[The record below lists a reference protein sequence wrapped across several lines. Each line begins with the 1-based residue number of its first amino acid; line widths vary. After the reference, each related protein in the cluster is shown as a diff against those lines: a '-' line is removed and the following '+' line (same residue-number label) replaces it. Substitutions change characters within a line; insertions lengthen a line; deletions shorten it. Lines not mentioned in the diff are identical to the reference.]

1 FDEPTTGLH
10 LADIETLLGCFARLV
25 ARGHSLIVIE
35 HHLEVV
41 KCADWVIDLG
51 PEGGEA
57 GGRLVAAGPPET
69 IARAPESHTGRFLA
83 EALRGP
89 AQIADAPPAYA
100 SAVAANGNIRLV
112 GAREH
117 NLRDLSL
124 ELPRDRLIV
133 LTGLS
138 GSGKSSLAFD
148 VLHAEGQRRY
158 VDSLSAY
165 ARQLLNV
172 MAKPDLDPLTGLPPP
187 VAIAPRLPRRRRTS
201 PVAPVTEVPRHP
213 APRAERA
220 RRGRRARAPARAR
233 RAHRARRRDGAA
245 LLRAALLP
253 RLQPRLRGPRPAPL
267 LVQQPPGRLP
277 GLRRRGRDR
286 RPRPRG
292 DPRSGALARGRRA
305 GPVRRGGAAPCE
317 AAPAA
322 RARRGRRAARPAGR
336 APGRASPPPGPGG
349 LRRAAGRAHRP

>member
-165 ARQLLNV
+165 ARQFLNV
-172 MAKPDLDPLTGLPPP
+172 MAKPDLDLLAGLPPT
-187 VAIAPRLPRRRRTS
+187 VAIEQRLSRGGRTTT
-201 PVAPVTEVPRHP
+201 VATVTEIYHYLRLLFAKLGVQHCT
-213 APRAERA
+213 
-220 RRGRRARAPARAR
+220 GC
-233 RAHRARRRDGAA
+233 GAA
-245 LLRAALLP
+245 ISSRRPTAA
-253 RLQPRLRGPRPAPL
+253 GGS
-267 LVQQPPGRLP
+267 PPGGSSVP
-277 GLRRRGRDR
+277 
-286 RPRPRG
+286 
-292 DPRSGALARGRRA
+292 
-305 GPVRRGGAAPCE
+305 
-317 AAPAA
+317 PAA
-322 RARRGRRAARPAGR
+322 SASRPSIRASSRSTAARPPAPPATAR
-336 APGRASPPPGPGG
+336 A
-349 LRRAAGRAHRP
+349 